1 MLPEPTQPERA
12 MSKPTLAQAFKADR
26 NDGWAAATA
35 TMLVIVGGLLSA
47 LALGAVAVNAVA

>member
-1 MLPEPTQPERA
+1 